1 MQSLFRR
8 FPLYVT
14 VTAIAGVPIVLAI
27 ILALTFVSHFNTKAN
42 QTLQDSDV
50 VTLIVLY
57 DNLAHNLAVERG
69 LTAGVLGSKG
79 KGPQVAKL
87 AEQRKKV
94 DTHASNLLGSQSLH
108 IAPKLTQDLIQNV
121 RQQLG
126 DLNEVRRQ
134 VDTLK
139 PTLSPFSYYSNIN
152 QLAIDNAALLLSQIS
167 TPEVS
172 RLGES
177 LIAVMTMKE
186 RAGQVRGALNGV
198 FARKSATAGLYSNIQ
213 NYLESGHYAQ
223 RNATLT
229 MPSEFINELNKAE
242 ANSAWQQVEDVQR
255 DFLAQKNTLDRVEGP
270 QASSWFAAAT
280 SRIKLING
288 VRNLIQQ
295 KMITLSVSEQNEAT
309 YNKYLTLT
317 TTLILSLALIFSL
330 FICVRMLR
338 STVGSA
344 TKTLAIMS
352 QNRDLSQS
360 LDESGKDE
368 ISQISTSVN
377 QLTTNI
383 RVLLGGVT
391 DTNANSLE
399 KLESIVSGSQ
409 HLVRSSQETSGKCAN
424 IAAAM
429 TQLTQSSTD
438 IAGSAN
444 SASLETEKM
453 NQQVE
458 QCLTQSE
465 TSFDNVQSL
474 SNQIDETQQCM
485 EELEKDAQSVSSIV
499 STIGSISEQTNLL
512 ALNAAIESARAGEH
526 GRGFAVVSSEVRD
539 LAQRSKEATED
550 ISALLDKIST
560 NTARAVENMRK
571 SNDASQ
577 HTFTSVNS
585 VKDSVSQLEHVIEAV
600 GEHINSIANATTEQS
615 KASEA
620 VDQDI
625 DNLNEISDRTGSLAS
640 EMTNTVIS
648 YQQEVDKVQSQ
659 LGEFKLHT

>member
-108 IAPKLTQDLIQNV
+108 IAPELTQDLIQNV

-229 MPSEFINELNKAE
+229 MPNEFINELSKAE

-270 QASSWFAAAT
+270 QASNWFAAAT

-295 KMITLSVSEQNEAT
+295 KMIALSVSEQNEAT

-659 LGEFKLHT
+659 LGEFKLHS

>member
-1 MQSLFRR
+1 MLSLFRR

-14 VTAIAGVPIVLAI
+14 VTVIAGLPIVLAI
-27 ILALTFVSHFNTKAN
+27 LLALTFVSHFNTKAQ

-50 VTLIVLY
+50 VSLIVLY

-79 KGPQVAKL
+79 KGPQVASL
-87 AEQRKKV
+87 AEQRQKV
-94 DTHASNLLGSQSLH
+94 DVHASNLLNNTAFRTSDS
-108 IAPKLTQDLIQNV
+108 LTQELLQDV
-121 RQQLG
+121 KQQLG
-126 DLNEVRRQ
+126 DLNNMRRQ
-134 VDTLK
+134 VDTLQ
-139 PTLSPFSYYSNIN
+139 PTLSPFAYYSNIN
-152 QLAIDNAALLLSQIS
+152 QLAIDNATLLLSQIS
-167 TPEVS
+167 TTEVTG
-172 RLGES
+172 LGES

-213 NYLESGHYAQ
+213 NYLQSGGYAE
-223 RNATLT
+223 RNASLT
-229 MPSEFINELNKAE
+229 MPAEFINELNKAKSH
-242 ANSAWQQVEDVQR
+242 SAWQQVEEVQR
-255 DFLAQKNTLDRVEGP
+255 QFLAQKASLNSVQGP
-270 QASSWFAAAT
+270 DAPSWFAAAT

-295 KMITLSVSEQNEAT
+295 EMIALSVSEQNKAT
-309 YNKYLTLT
+309 FNKNLTLA
-317 TTLILSLALIFSL
+317 TTLVLSLALIICL
-330 FICVRMLR
+330 YMCVRMLR
-338 STVGSA
+338 ITVGSA
-344 TKTLAIMS
+344 TKTLATMS
-352 QNRDLSQS
+352 KNRDLSQS

-368 ISQISTSVN
+368 VSQISISVN

-383 RVLLGGVT
+383 RVLLGDVT
-391 DTNANSLE
+391 NTNDHSLE
-399 KLESIVSGSQ
+399 KLESIVVSSQ
-409 HLVRSSQETSGKCAN
+409 HLVRSSQETSGKCAS

-444 SASLETEKM
+444 GALLETEKM

-465 TSFDNVQSL
+465 ASFDNVQSL
-474 SNQIDETQQCM
+474 SAQIDETQQCM

-499 STIGSISEQTNLL
+499 ATIGSISEQTNLL

-539 LAQRSKEATED
+539 LAQRSKKATED

-560 NTARAVENMRK
+560 NTTLAVANMRK
-571 SNDASQ
+571 STDASQ
-577 HTFTSVNS
+577 HTFASVNS
-585 VKDSVSQLEHVIEAV
+585 VKGSVSQLEHVIEAV
-600 GEHINSIANATTEQS
+600 SEHINSIANATTEQS

-625 DNLNEISDRTGSLAS
+625 DNLNEISDKTGSLAS
-640 EMTNTVIS
+640 KMTDTVS
-648 YQQEVDKVQSQ
+648 HYQQEVDVVQRQ
-659 LGEFKLHT
+659 LGAFKLHS

>member
-14 VTAIAGVPIVLAI
+14 VSVIAGVPIVLAI
-27 ILALTFVSHFNTKAN
+27 VLALSFVSHFNSKAQ
-42 QTLQDSDV
+42 QTLQDADV
-50 VTLIVLY
+50 VSLIVLY

-79 KGPQVAKL
+79 KGPQVASL
-87 AEQRKKV
+87 ADQRKKV
-94 DTHASNLLGSQSLH
+94 DTHASNLLNNSTLRISET
-108 IAPKLTQDLIQNV
+108 LTQNLLQDV
-121 RQQLG
+121 KQQLSR
-126 DLNEVRRQ
+126 LSEVRRQ
-134 VDTLK
+134 VDTLQ
-139 PTLSPFSYYSNIN
+139 PTLSPFAYYSNIN
-152 QLAIDNAALLLSQIS
+152 HLAIDNATLLLSQIS
-167 TPEVS
+167 TTEVTK
-172 RLGES
+172 LGES

-213 NYLESGHYAQ
+213 NYLRSGGYAE

-229 MPSEFINELNKAE
+229 MPTEFMNELNSAKS
-242 ANSAWQQVEDVQR
+242 NSTWQQVEDIQR
-255 DFLAQKNTLDRVEGP
+255 KFLAQIDSLGAIQGP
-270 QASSWFAAAT
+270 EASNWFAAAT

-295 KMITLSVSEQNEAT
+295 QMIALSVSEQNSAT
-309 YNKYLTLT
+309 FNKNLTLVT
-317 TTLILSLALIFSL
+317 TVILSLALL
-330 FICVRMLR
+330 FALYTCVQMLR

-344 TKTLAIMS
+344 TQILASMS
-352 QNRDLSQS
+352 KNRDLSQS

-368 ISQISTSVN
+368 ISKISISVN
-377 QLTTNI
+377 QLTTNTRI
-383 RVLLGGVT
+383 LLSDVT
-391 DTNANSLE
+391 NTNSSSLE

-409 HLVRSSQETSGKCAN
+409 HLVQSSQETSGKCAS

-438 IAGSAN
+438 IAGAAN
-444 SASLETEKM
+444 SALHETEKM

-458 QCLTQSE
+458 LCLTQSE
-465 TSFDNVQSL
+465 TSFGNVQSL
-474 SNQIDETQQCM
+474 SNQIDQTQQCM

-499 STIGSISEQTNLL
+499 ATIGSISEQTNLL

-539 LAQRSKEATED
+539 LAQRSKEATEH

-560 NTARAVENMRK
+560 NTALAVENMRK

-577 HTFTSVNS
+577 HTFSSVNS
-585 VKDSVSQLEHVIEAV
+585 VKSSVSQLEHVIEAV
-600 GEHINSIANATTEQS
+600 CDHINSIANATTEQS

-625 DNLNEISDRTGSLAS
+625 DNLNEISDKTGALAS
-640 EMTNTVIS
+640 EMTSTVS
-648 YQQEVDKVQSQ
+648 NYQQEVDKVQKQ
-659 LGEFKLHT
+659 LGEFKLHA